1 MVTKSLK
8 FIRKSKLTLWDHFV
22 RCLGV
27 CAVLACFLFVISLEK
42 IDRYPRDNSELKFD
56 AKRAYDHMWTISKQF
71 PYRLPWHENRRK
83 AGKYIENTLRSYG
96 YLPKDMLFSE
106 VIGGVRY
113 QDLRNIYV
121 EKHGTSK
128 PNEIIMVL
136 AHYDTADTTVEG
148 AMDDASGV
156 GVVLELAR
164 IFSKIDTDRTIL
176 FLLTDS
182 EEFGAFWG
190 ATQFADHYARK
201 DQIIAAASFDFVA
214 IKKQKAIVT
223 LCDGLKS
230 GYTPLW
236 LRELALDSLRESGAI
251 EIVDFQNVMEFVS
264 RAIQIPAADHGALL
278 RAGIP
283 AFNWAGQNDDFS
295 EQMAKYHH
303 TPEDKADYME
313 VASFEQYGKAAERL
327 VKSIDLIREMPK
339 NFRSG
344 SYWKITNEL
353 YLQGWVVAILHI
365 LVFIPFVFFSVLKFA
380 LMFQKYPRTQII
392 RVCQHEAK
400 NLGILFGS
408 FMIGYLV
415 LRLLPALRV
424 MDQYESY
431 PATQKSSLLYNPN
444 FLAILLV
451 VAAIIIVYF
460 IFKKIFRELE
470 DIPHFAEIRHC
481 VHAGFLTLVIV
492 LAYFGNSSLAVLL
505 LAPPA
510 YSWAFV
516 RSRETGSGRILNT
529 LLLLGG
535 SVTFLAMIIVMTTV
549 FHVGI
554 VYWYMFL
561 SAAYGLFS
569 VYSVVLFALAIAIM
583 LRLFRSFVFHKS

>member
-1 MVTKSLK
+1 ML
-8 FIRKSKLTLWDHFV
+8 
-22 RCLGV
+22 V
-27 CAVLACFLFVISLEK
+27 CGVLAGILFVMSLEK
-42 IDRYPRDNSELKFD
+42 IDRYPRDNSPLVFE
-56 AKRAYDHMWTISKQF
+56 AQRAYDHMWTLSKQF

-83 AGKYIENTLRSYG
+83 AGKYIEETFRSYG
-96 YLPKDMLFSE
+96 YMPKDMVFSE

-136 AHYDTADTTVEG
+136 AHYDTTDTTVEG

-164 IFSKIDTDRTIL
+164 IFSKIDTERTIV
-176 FLLTDS
+176 FLATDS

-190 ATQFADHYARK
+190 ATQFAEHYARK

-214 IKKQKAIVT
+214 IRKQKAILT

-236 LRELALDSLRESGAI
+236 LRELALDSLRETGGF
-251 EIVDFQNVMEFVS
+251 EVLDFQNVMEFVG
-264 RAIQIPAADHGALL
+264 RAMQIPAADHGALL

-283 AFNWAGQNDDFS
+283 SFNWVGQNHDFS

-313 VASFEQYGKAAERL
+313 VVSFAHFGKSAERL
-327 VKSIDLIREMPK
+327 IKSIDHIKELPK
-339 NFRSG
+339 DYKSS

-353 YLQGWVVAILHI
+353 YLKGWVVAILHI
-365 LVFIPFVFFSVLKFA
+365 LVFIPFIVFSIWKFSG
-380 LMFQKYPRTQII
+380 MFRDYPRKEIV
-392 RVCQHEAK
+392 RVFKHEAK

-415 LRLLPALRV
+415 LRLLPALRIV
-424 MDQYESY
+424 EQYESY
-431 PATQKSSLLYNPN
+431 PATQKASLLNNPN

-451 VAAIIIVYF
+451 LAAVVGVYF
-460 IFKKIFRELE
+460 MFKRIFREHDE
-470 DIPHFAEIRHC
+470 IPHFADIRHC
-481 VHAGFLTLVIV
+481 VHAGFLALVII

-516 RSRETGSGRILNT
+516 RSRRSGSDRLLNT

-535 SVTFLAMIIVMTTV
+535 SVTFLAMIVVMTTV

-569 VYSVVLFALAIAIM
+569 VYSVVLFFLVLAIM
-583 LRLFRSFVFHKS
+583 LRLFRSFVFH